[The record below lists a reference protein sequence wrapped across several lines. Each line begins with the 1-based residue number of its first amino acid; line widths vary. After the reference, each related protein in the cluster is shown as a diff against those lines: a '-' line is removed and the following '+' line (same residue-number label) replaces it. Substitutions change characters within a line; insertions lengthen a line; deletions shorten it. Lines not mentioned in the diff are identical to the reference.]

1 MFRDHHGRMSKIAP
15 PLLLVSTL
23 IAVTACS
30 SAAATNTADPG
41 DVQVSQ
47 ATSGNA
53 AALASGNP
61 APSLSAPTQ
70 TSDRAGVTIAVTW
83 TGPATGAVFE
93 VKMDNH
99 MIDLG
104 SVDLT
109 AATLTND
116 RGERLARPTWTGGA
130 SGHHRDDKLSYG
142 ATTEGTSPEVT
153 EPGAFLAGS
162 KWIQLELPAVGDS
175 SPRDFRWDLPG

>member
-1 MFRDHHGRMSKIAP
+1 MFRDQDGRMRKFI

-23 IAVTACS
+23 LVVAACS
-30 SAAATNTADPG
+30 SAAATNIADPAIEPVPQAPSG
-41 DVQVSQ
+41 D
-47 ATSGNA
+47 A
-53 AALASGNP
+53 AKVASGS
-61 APSLSAPTQ
+61 ATPSLSAPTQ
-70 TSDRAGVTIAVTW
+70 TSDRAGVTIEVTW
-83 TGPATGAVFE
+83 TGPAAGAGFE

-116 RGERLARPTWTGGA
+116 RGERLSRPTWTGGA

-142 ATTEGTSPEVT
+142 ASSAGTSPAGT
-153 EPGAFLAGS
+153 EAAAFFAGS
-162 KWIQLELPAVGDS
+162 NWIQLELPAVGDS
-175 SPRDFRWDLPG
+175 SPRDFRWNLPG